1 MSAGVLGG
9 ALGAGVGGAVLL
21 GLAGGVIA
29 WRAHRRR
36 RGPSVPFLLP
46 PTAVPLAQLRRIA
59 SRVSQ
64 SRVGPAP
71 LPRSSY
77 SRLGNPDAPL
87 GPDGAGGDGA
97 GLLAD
102 DVDDLEAGGT
112 GEDDGAPRVRRQSL
126 LQTVSTGLR
135 RSTSLLSRAALG
147 TGGPTR
153 TASLLSE
160 SALLTASSDGDE
172 DDRSSVSGSGG
183 APGRDTRRMSLWSL
197 AGDAPEM
204 PPEADEED
212 DKEPPEQRGHR
223 RRGDEDEP

>member
-1 MSAGVLGG
+1 MLGG
-9 ALGAGVGGAVLL
+9 ALGAGVGGAALL
-21 GLAGGVIA
+21 GLAGGLVA

-36 RGPSVPFLLP
+36 RGPSVPFMLP
-46 PTAVPLAQLRRIA
+46 PQAVPLAQLRRVA

-102 DVDDLEAGGT
+102 DVDLEAGGT
-112 GEDDGAPRVRRQSL
+112 GDDDGAPRARRPSL
-126 LQTVSTGLR
+126 MQTVSTGLQ
-135 RSTSLLSRAALG
+135 RSASLLSRAAMG
-147 TGGPTR
+147 AGGPTR
-153 TASLLSE
+153 TASLLNE
-160 SALLTASSDGDE
+160 SALLTASSDGDDGDE
-172 DDRSSVSGSGG
+172 SSVSGSGG

-204 PPEADEED
+204 PPEEND
-212 DKEPPEQRGHR
+212 EPPLTE
-223 RRGDEDEP
+223 EPQFLLS